1 MATPTLLGGLALG
14 LLALSRPVSGGSLK
28 DIEHV
33 IIFMQE
39 NRSWN
44 SVCASISCLVY
55 LT

>member
-1 MATPTLLGGLALG
+1 MNALLGSALLM
-14 LLALSRPVSGGSLK
+14 LLASRPAIAGSLK

-44 SVCASISCLVY
+44 NVSDRMVR
-55 LT
+55 

>member
-1 MATPTLLGGLALG
+1 MATPSLVVVLSLPLLTT
-14 LLALSRPVSGGSLK
+14 PVAGGSLK

-44 SVCASISCLVY
+44 SVCPPL
-55 LT
+55 LELN

>member
-1 MATPTLLGGLALG
+1 MGRLIVPFLG
-14 LLALSRPVSGGSLK
+14 LFMYQMVIATAGSLK

-44 SVCASISCLVY
+44 SVGSVLDKLASYS
-55 LT
+55 